1 MKEYLEKIKA
11 QKEAE
16 KAGKTAADKKREER
30 RQLEERIYA
39 SSKSK
44 SSQKTKIDL
53 KDEKDREKRILENMR
68 KQQSKSINSNPSR
81 PKNDEYIPS
90 KKSTVP
96 SKPVTPSSSVTSST
110 LSSTLVSNKIPK
122 KKPRV
127 GEYSPTRPSIISK
140 SHNGNR
146 KVEEY
151 VPSKVNS
158 AKEQKGVNTKPRSD
172 TERRK
177 PTPQY
182 IPSPKSKLLKS
193 AKSDNGILENGHKI
207 KPRSELFGGDQISRT
222 SSNTNQP
229 PKKKLRPADTKQ
241 PSTRDSTKIDRD
253 ALREKERLLKERGK
267 FFIFLFLSF
276 LTNLQILNN
285 LKNVSR
291 IFLTSH
297 DILFETLCST

>member
-1 MKEYLEKIKA
+1 MLPGSALVQPIQLRTYGHYLVFIIRMKEYLEKIKA

-16 KAGKTAADKKREER
+16 KAGKTVADKKREER

-158 AKEQKGVNTKPRSD
+158 AKEQKGVNTKSSD
-172 TERRK
+172 TERSK

-182 IPSPKSKLLKS
+182 IPSPKSKLLK
-193 AKSDNGILENGHKI
+193 KSC
-207 KPRSELFGGDQISRT
+207 
-222 SSNTNQP
+222 
-229 PKKKLRPADTKQ
+229 
-241 PSTRDSTKIDRD
+241 ID
-253 ALREKERLLKERGK
+253 LHRLLRIVVISGG
-267 FFIFLFLSF
+267 FFL
-276 LTNLQILNN
+276 
-285 LKNVSR
+285 VSEKPIEMKR
-291 IFLTSH
+291 NC
-297 DILFETLCST
+297 EKMQQKW